1 MIMEPYAVF
10 WLNLS
15 KWIYWLHPLHRV
27 KTVISILFIVSTL
40 LVYSVHA
47 VNLPSSQRATV
58 AIYKNKPV
66 LTEQLI
72 QQGLQIGDPVFI
84 RIFKQSSELEVFVQR
99 QSDKKF
105 QLFRTYRI
113 CDFSGTLGPKIKEGD
128 HQSPEGF
135 YYVKP
140 NQLNPLSSYHLSF
153 NLGFPNQ
160 YDRFHGRT
168 GSFLMVHG
176 NCVSI
181 GCYAMT
187 DEKIEE
193 IYTLVHSALAGGQGF
208 FRVHAF
214 PFRMTDENMAK
225 YTNNKWYN
233 YWLNLKQGYD
243 FFETRQIPPNVN
255 HKSGVYIFE

>member
-1 MIMEPYAVF
+1 MVQLGGNLKLKVVIIVVFIIGVLLAYSIYAINSMDSDRASKAISKHKPILAEQLEQYG
-10 WLNLS
+10 LNL
-15 KWIYWLHPLHRV
+15 
-27 KTVISILFIVSTL
+27 
-40 LVYSVHA
+40 
-47 VNLPSSQRATV
+47 
-58 AIYKNKPV
+58 
-66 LTEQLI
+66 
-72 QQGLQIGDPVFI
+72 GDPVFI
-84 RIFKQSSELEVFVQR
+84 RIFKQSAELEVFVQR
-99 QSDKKF
+99 QNDHTF

-113 CDFSGTLGPKIKEGD
+113 CDFSGALGPKIKEGD

-135 YYVKP
+135 YYVKA

-153 NLGFPNQ
+153 NLGFPNK
-160 YDRFHGRT
+160 YDRYHGRT

-187 DEKIEE
+187 DDKIEE
-193 IYTLVHSALAGGQGF
+193 IYTLVHSALAGGQAF

-225 YTNNKWYN
+225 YTQNKWHD

-243 FFETRQIPPNVN
+243 FFESHQVPPDVNV
-255 HKSGVYIFE
+255 KSGIYVFSID

>member
-1 MIMEPYAVF
+1 M
-10 WLNLS
+10 N
-15 KWIYWLHPLHRV
+15 
-27 KTVISILFIVSTL
+27 L
-40 LVYSVHA
+40 LVKFPCTQLKKTIIIIFVVATLSVYSA
-47 VNLPSSQRATV
+47 YSANLPSSQRVAT
-58 AIYKNKPV
+58 AIQKHKPV
-66 LTEQLI
+66 LADELTQL
-72 QQGLQIGDPVFI
+72 GLQMGDPVFI
-84 RIFKQSSELEVFVQR
+84 RIFKQSAELEVFIQR
-99 QSDKKF
+99 QSDNKF

-113 CDFSGTLGPKIKEGD
+113 CNFSGALGPKIKEGD

-135 YYVKP
+135 YYVKAG
-140 NQLNPLSSYHLSF
+140 QLNPLSSYHLSF
-153 NLGFPNQ
+153 NLGFPNR
-160 YDRFHGRT
+160 YDRYHGRT

-176 NCVSI
+176 NCVSV

-225 YTNNKWYN
+225 HSKNKWYD

-243 FFETRQIPPNVN
+243 FFESSKMPPDVNV
-255 HKSGVYIFE
+255 KSGVYVFD

>member
-1 MIMEPYAVF
+1 MKKIAIIIF
-10 WLNLS
+10 
-15 KWIYWLHPLHRV
+15 
-27 KTVISILFIVSTL
+27 VITILWGYS
-40 LVYSVHA
+40 VYSE
-47 VNLPSSQRATV
+47 NTPNTPNSQRATT
-58 AIYKNKPV
+58 AIHKHKPV

-72 QQGLQIGDPVFI
+72 KQGLQIGDPVFI
-84 RIFKQSSELEVFVQR
+84 RIFKQSAELEVFVQR
-99 QSDKKF
+99 QSDNKF
-105 QLFRTYRI
+105 QLFRTYPI

-135 YYVKP
+135 YYVKA

-176 NCVSI
+176 NCVSV

-193 IYTLVHSALAGGQGF
+193 IYTLVHSALAGGQNF

-225 YTNNKWYN
+225 YTKDKWYD

-243 FFETRQIPPNVN
+243 FFESSQVPPNVN
-255 HKSGVYIFE
+255 HMEGVYVFD